1 MPPTL
6 SSIRDQVEINLMD
19 TSNLIWSTTI
29 LDEALRAALLDLGR
43 VYGEELTLK
52 DLDSATTTNV
62 ADEDLYVL
70 VKGAVAHA
78 LIFRSVGRF
87 EEDTPE
93 PRILPHLAT
102 HAQNAASEFRA
113 MLNFVDLRLKQ
124 LSKSAPHSAWDWVD
138 KGGF

>member
-6 SSIRDQVEINLMD
+6 ASIRDQVEINLMD
-19 TSNLIWSTTI
+19 TANLIWSTTV

-43 VYGEELTLK
+43 VYGKELTIK
-52 DLDSATTTNV
+52 DLDSATQTNI
-62 ADEDLYVL
+62 DDQDLYVL

-78 LIFRSVGRF
+78 LVFRAVGRF

-93 PRILPHLAT
+93 PRIIPHLAT
-102 HAQNAASEFRA
+102 HANNASMEFRA

-124 LSKSAPHSAWDWVD
+124 SSNSSPHAPWQWFED
-138 KGGF
+138 GGF

>member
-78 LIFRSVGRF
+78 LIFRSVGPLKK
-87 EEDTPE
+87 TP
-93 PRILPHLAT
+93 
-102 HAQNAASEFRA
+102 
-113 MLNFVDLRLKQ
+113 
-124 LSKSAPHSAWDWVD
+124 
-138 KGGF
+138 